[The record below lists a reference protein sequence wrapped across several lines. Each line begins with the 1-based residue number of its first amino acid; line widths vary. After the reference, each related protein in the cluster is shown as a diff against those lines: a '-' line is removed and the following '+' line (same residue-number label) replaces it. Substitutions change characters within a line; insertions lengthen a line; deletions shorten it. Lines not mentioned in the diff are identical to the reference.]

1 MAEINLF
8 LDKAKEKPIDIEVDF
23 GIVKAGE
30 TTEKIIYIENV
41 LDVKIILEWNISGDN
56 ISFRELPSEIGPKET
71 TTMIL
76 KVSPPVTL
84 NRSLKGKIDLKYD
97 YVI

>member
-8 LDKAKEKPIDIEVDF
+8 LDQAKEKPIDIEVDF

-41 LDVKIILEWNISGDN
+41 LDVKINLEWDITGDN
-56 ISFRELPSEIGPKET
+56 ISFEELPGEIGPKET

-76 KVSPPVTL
+76 KVSPPITL
-84 NRSLKGKIDLKYD
+84 NKSLKGNIYLKYN